1 MSTSML
7 HEDLI
12 FLNYKT
18 TNFKNLIE
26 ELSHILYKKG
36 YVKESYTSAILEKR
50 KTISYWIKNTW
61 Y

>member
-36 YVKESYTSAILEKR
+36 YVKESYTSAILER
-50 KTISYWIKNTW
+50 ENNFLLD
-61 Y
+61 

>member
-26 ELSHILYKKG
+26 ELFDLYYILL
-36 YVKESYTSAILEKR
+36 EHCSYFI
-50 KTISYWIKNTW
+50 
-61 Y
+61 

>member
-1 MSTSML
+1 MSSSML

-26 ELSHILYKKG
+26 ELSQNFI
-36 YVKESYTSAILEKR
+36 
-50 KTISYWIKNTW
+50 
-61 Y
+61 

>member
-26 ELSHILYKKG
+26 ELSHILYKRQ
-36 YVKESYTSAILEKR
+36 VF
-50 KTISYWIKNTW
+50 TIVLIYFQLYFKHKK
-61 Y
+61 

>member
-18 TNFKNLIE
+18 TNFKKFDRRI
-26 ELSHILYKKG
+26 
-36 YVKESYTSAILEKR
+36 
-50 KTISYWIKNTW
+50 ISYFI
-61 Y
+61 

>member
-18 TNFKNLIE
+18 TNFKFDRRI
-26 ELSHILYKKG
+26 
-36 YVKESYTSAILEKR
+36 
-50 KTISYWIKNTW
+50 ISYFI
-61 Y
+61 

>member
-26 ELSHILYKKG
+26 ELSHILYRL
-36 YVKESYTSAILEKR
+36 SSASASSSR
-50 KTISYWIKNTW
+50 GR
-61 Y
+61 